1 MAVAAPPTTPAAE
14 GMPPVVV
21 PVADDSGVIGSSPVY
36 VWQVPVRVTHWAI
49 VISIVGLAITGLY
62 IHAPFLVPTRPI
74 EASAQMANVRFWH
87 EILAIVFSL
96 SIAVRF
102 YWGFVGNSFSS
113 WRQIVPHKRE
123 QFYWMGQMFKYYTFR
138 RRHPVPYTG
147 HNHLAGFAYTIVSV
161 GLFAQILTGL
171 LLIGWIM
178 PTGPIHALFGWSSV
192 IPGGIMT
199 VRVVHYL
206 VTFLFFA
213 FMIHHVYSAI
223 LVDWEERTGVM
234 SSMFSG
240 FKNIRSGDTIDSA
253 GGIYQEPPSK
263 APKAPDGS
271 KASNGTNGVD
281 GAGAATDA

>member
-253 GGIYQEPPSK
+253 GGIYQEPPAK

-271 KASNGTNGVD
+271 KASNGTNGAD